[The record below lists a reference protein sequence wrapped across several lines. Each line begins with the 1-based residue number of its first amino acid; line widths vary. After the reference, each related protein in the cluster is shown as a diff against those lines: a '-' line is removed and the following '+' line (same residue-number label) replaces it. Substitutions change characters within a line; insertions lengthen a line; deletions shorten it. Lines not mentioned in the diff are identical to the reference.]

1 METKVVCPKCGAEMK
16 IQEHESLTIGISI
29 GKDSGLGTVELPLA
43 SNEQSNSNNK
53 AEMKAS
59 KKIEAMKAAG
69 INVNNLFSVTNS
81 EGVERIARLE
91 CGTMVFLSDNDPVL
105 ASIFSDGDVPNH
117 RLFRRWIMSQ
127 VFHMLTKKD
136 WNTGKEI
143 GFIKAL
149 QQKGYRYSW
158 KMLVD
163 ELKVQAK
170 LQQSDYENFIQRNRW
185 FNKSVVMEMADD
197 YTAQLEKVIQEAL
210 TSCKHCKG
218 VPYITLG
225 GRNIFVEDLHK
236 KVYNK
241 LRNVRVDIKLSNSAF
256 KLYEATLEFY
266 NFIKDTYSPYEMPMS
281 QAFKDAYKGA
291 GGYFTMR
298 NLIMFHDCVMSDTF
312 GCTLSKSD
320 SLDKLEKMAE
330 QYKDSKGWCMFGAMK
345 ELIAKNNI
353 NIYEKMAEW
362 RKR

>member
-1 METKVVCPKCGAEMK
+1 M
-16 IQEHESLTIGISI
+16 
-29 GKDSGLGTVELPLA
+29 
-43 SNEQSNSNNK
+43 
-53 AEMKAS
+53 
-59 KKIEAMKAAG
+59 
-69 INVNNLFSVTNS
+69 
-81 EGVERIARLE
+81 
-91 CGTMVFLSDNDPVL
+91 
-105 ASIFSDGDVPNH
+105 
-117 RLFRRWIMSQ
+117 
-127 VFHMLTKKD
+127 
-136 WNTGKEI
+136 
-143 GFIKAL
+143 
-149 QQKGYRYSW
+149 
-158 KMLVD
+158 
-163 ELKVQAK
+163 
-170 LQQSDYENFIQRNRW
+170 
-185 FNKSVVMEMADD
+185 
-197 YTAQLEKVIQEAL
+197 
-210 TSCKHCKG
+210 
-218 VPYITLG
+218 PYITLG

-241 LRNVRVDIKLSNSAF
+241 LRNVRANIKRSNSAF